1 MPSAGLGAGW
11 RWLSAGLAQ
20 AWRGRAGRL
29 PAHAGLDPLGLARR
43 AASRAARPS
52 RALAVNC
59 PPVSSP

>member
-20 AWRGRAGRL
+20 AWRGGAGRL

-52 RALAVNC
+52 RAVAD
-59 PPVSSP
+59 